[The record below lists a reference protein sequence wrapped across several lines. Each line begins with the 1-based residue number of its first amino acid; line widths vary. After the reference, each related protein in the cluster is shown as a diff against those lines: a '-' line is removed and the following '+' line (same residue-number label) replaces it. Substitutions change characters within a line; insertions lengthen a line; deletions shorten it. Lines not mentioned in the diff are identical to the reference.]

1 MIATPMPDK
10 PHWLHA
16 EETGH
21 EELAE
26 SVFASLMAEIPSVEP
41 SAAFVDRAVH
51 AAWRARSRRR
61 RVTRLAYIAGAASIV
76 VAGAGSIY
84 ELAGPATTLAARV
97 TVAFSH
103 VLIWFLKSASAGA
116 GWWSIAERVGTAVG
130 DALASPSASASIAA
144 FEVIA
149 LLALYALQRLL
160 GQELRRPTEA
170 EEEKA

>member
-1 MIATPMPDK
+1 MPDK
-10 PHWLHA
+10 PHWLQA

-26 SVFASLMAEIPSVEP
+26 SAFASLMAEIPSVEP

-51 AAWRARSRRR
+51 AAWQARSRRR
-61 RVTRLAYIAGAASIV
+61 RVTRLAYIAVALTILAAGV
-76 VAGAGSIY
+76 GSIY

-97 TVAFSH
+97 AVAFSH
-103 VLIWFLKSASAGA
+103 VLVWLLTSASAGA

-144 FEVIA
+144 FEMIA

-160 GQELRRPTEA
+160 GEELRRPSKV